1 MRNSKSTAWLVGGLL
16 LAGAAFAV
24 QKTER
29 ALSDRDLTKLS
40 KAIAGYL
47 EALEEGKGA
56 MEAEA
61 DVSEEIQDLQ
71 KKVEKAEAES
81 IFALPADLGQAIW
94 LSHEYHRNKRAKPGK
109 VDTFEYLRA
118 NLFTKKNPL
127 EYTVALPNGYKPKER
142 WPLIIAIPPVDQD
155 PKAHLGE
162 DWESGDFRDGAILAI
177 PHMPEK
183 PEDWSGQ
190 PGLARVL
197 VTMQQVTE
205 NFAVDP
211 DRVYLAGTGKGVG
224 VALQIASMRSFS
236 FAGVIGRR
244 GDSGEVQA
252 DAFCNLP
259 TLLSGAGAK
268 ASAFEERAKALGFEN
283 CTLVANA
290 GLADIWKWIQETP
303 RNSYPTSLEFWPR
316 SESQVRSNWVE
327 VDRRAASEGAHVKA
341 SIDSGSN
348 TITLEGEGVPSVTL
362 YLSDAMVDLDRPLR
376 IVANGAKR
384 EVKVVRSRVTFL
396 EMLRYSRLDPGQV
409 YVASERVDMPATAK
423 ADSDE
428 SGKEGE

>member
-1 MRNSKSTAWLVGGLL
+1 MAWLAGSIL
-16 LAGAAFAV
+16 LAGAAFAL
-24 QKTER
+24 QTTER
-29 ALSDRDLTKLS
+29 SLSDRDLSKLS
-40 KAIAGYL
+40 KAIGEYF

-61 DVSEEIQDLQ
+61 EISEQFQDLQ
-71 KKVEKAEAES
+71 KKVDKAGAES
-81 IFALPADLGQAIW
+81 ILALPADLGQAIW

-109 VDTFEYLRA
+109 VATFEYLRG

-142 WPLIIAIPPVDQD
+142 WPLVIAIPPVDQD

-190 PGLARVL
+190 AGLARVL
-197 VTMQQVTE
+197 LTMQQVTE

-211 DRVYLAGTGKGVG
+211 DRVYLAGTGKGVE
-224 VALQIASMRSFS
+224 VALHIGSMRSFA
-236 FAGVIGRR
+236 FAGIIGRR
-244 GDSGEVQA
+244 GDSGEVKA
-252 DAFCNLP
+252 EGFCNLP

-268 ASAFEERAKALGFEN
+268 AAAFETRAKELGFEN

-290 GLADIWKWIQETP
+290 GLEDIWKWIQETP
-303 RNSYPTSLEFWPR
+303 RNSFPTSLEYWPQT
-316 SESQVRSNWVE
+316 ESHVRSNWVE
-327 VDRRAASEGAHVKA
+327 VARGAASEGAHVKA
-341 SIDSGSN
+341 SIDSASN
-348 TITLEGEGVPSVTL
+348 TITLEGEGVPSVNL

-376 IVANGAKR
+376 IVANGAMR

-396 EMLRYSRLDPGQV
+396 EMLRYARLDPGQV
-409 YVASERVDMPATAK
+409 YVASERVDMPTPANAE
-423 ADSDE
+423 SEE
-428 SGKEGE
+428 SGK